1 MLRIALTPEQRE
13 AAHALRRAPSLRPA
27 ERDRVE
33 MLLLSEAGWGP
44 PRIAAHLGCSVATV
58 RRFFHAFRTAG
69 LAALR
74 RQRPGP
80 PPDAA
85 RRAQVAAAPSAS

>member
-33 MLLLSEAGWGP
+33 MLLSGAGWGP
-44 PRIAAHLGCSVATV
+44 PRIAAHLGSSVATV
-58 RRFFHAFRTAG
+58 CRFFHAFRTAG
-69 LAALR
+69 LATLR